1 MSTTAAVTIS
11 NRRLSSGSSDL
22 RVWMADDDYND
33 HLFMLMAAE
42 EAGLDAD
49 FRFLD
54 DGAQLMLA
62 LTSIIEPADLPD
74 IIVLDLRMPRLDG
87 HSTLKQLQDHPDL
100 WQIPV
105 IVYTSSTRPVDQTT
119 SFDRGARWFETK
131 PSRFPDMVSFARRI
145 AQYAAT
151 SNHSSAPTTKA
162 ARRVATTFDPTTL
175 RFDPRLFD
183 DIEAALRLN
192 D

>member
-1 MSTTAAVTIS
+1 MNQAAAVSAFTPNTS
-11 NRRLSSGSSDL
+11 TSGSQF

-62 LTSIIEPADLPD
+62 LTSITDPADLPD

-87 HSTLKQLQDHPDL
+87 HGTLKSLQEHPEL

-105 IVYTSSTRPVDQTT
+105 VVYTSSTRPVDQTT

-131 PSRFPDMVSFARRI
+131 PSRFPDMVAFARRL
-145 AQYAAT
+145 AQYASVSNPTAQAKT
-151 SNHSSAPTTKA
+151 SRPRSGS
-162 ARRVATTFDPTTL
+162 TFDPTSL
-175 RFDPRLFD
+175 RFDPTLFD
-183 DIEAALRLN
+183 DIDAALRL
-192 D
+192 DE

>member
-1 MSTTAAVTIS
+1 
-11 NRRLSSGSSDL
+11 
-22 RVWMADDDYND
+22 MADDDYND

-42 EAGLDAD
+42 EARLDAD

-62 LTSIIEPADLPD
+62 LTSVNDPTDLPD

-87 HSTLKQLQDHPDL
+87 HGTLKQLQEHPDL

-131 PSRFPDMVSFARRI
+131 PSRFPDMVAFARRI
-145 AQYAAT
+145 GQYVT
-151 SNHSSAPTTKA
+151 VSGSAPVKPSRTRH
-162 ARRVATTFDPTTL
+162 RRGVTFDPTRL
-175 RFDPRLFD
+175 RFDPRIFD
-183 DIEAALRLN
+183 DIEAALRM
-192 D
+192 DD